1 MKISEKKIFYYINFL
16 VFLTIGIN
24 SFYAYSFIDKFFYT
38 TNDKN
43 FEILISAISLEIAW
57 ISIFVW
63 FSFRPKERKD
73 ILILT
78 IIPMIISN
86 TLTNLT
92 LAQMQI
98 YTNILFLFLF
108 SSLYLIGYF
117 LLRFSNK
124 DYFYDS

>member
-1 MKISEKKIFYYINFL
+1 MKISEKKISYYINFL
-16 VFLTIGIN
+16 VFLTISIN

-124 DYFYDS
+124 EYFYDS

>member
-1 MKISEKKIFYYINFL
+1 MKISEKKISYYINFL

-92 LAQMQI
+92 LAQIQI

>member
-1 MKISEKKIFYYINFL
+1 MKISEKKISYYINFL
-16 VFLTIGIN
+16 VFLTISIN